1 MIPQKKAI
9 KGLYAVTPDTADTA
23 LLESKTVAAIKG
35 GARVVQYRNK
45 TASPALR
52 REQARVILESGDKIL
67 ALARRV
73 LDAIELE
80 MGIVN
85 PNFRDVEIRPLTAAL
100 AVAAAHAATGAKT
113 TIVRAAAEIDAREAA
128 ELARIRKKL
137 KLTQLEAA
145 QITGGG
151 PNAFSRYEPGNARP
165 LPAVTN
171 LFRLLDRHPEL
182 LNELQ
187 Q

>member
-1 MIPQKKAI
+1 MPRECLNCG
-9 KGLYAVTPDTADTA
+9 KGILRHAVKDVPYQYKGHA
-23 LLESKTVAAIKG
+23 TVA
-35 GARVVQYRNK
+35 
-45 TASPALR
+45 P
-52 REQARVILESGDKIL
+52 KITGWHCPKCH
-67 ALARRV
+67 
-73 LDAIELE
+73 E
-80 MGIVN
+80 
-85 PNFRDVEIRPLTAAL
+85 VEFDPGEGKRFAQI
-100 AVAAAHAATGAKT
+100 
-113 TIVRAAAEIDAREAA
+113 IQRAAAEIDAREAA

-151 PNAFSRYEPGNARP
+151 PNAFSRYERGKARP